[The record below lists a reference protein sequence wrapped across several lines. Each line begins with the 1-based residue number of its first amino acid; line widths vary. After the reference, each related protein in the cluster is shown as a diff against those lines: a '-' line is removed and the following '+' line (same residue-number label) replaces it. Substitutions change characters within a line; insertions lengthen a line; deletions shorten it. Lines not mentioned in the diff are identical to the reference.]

1 VKLSSFNI
9 HWKFI
14 SAIFC
19 LLVFAAGC
27 APPPRGGMPLETI
40 KQEMES
46 SAAPE
51 VEESAPLPP
60 AEVRSALIPP
70 TLETP
75 MAGSF
80 NDDQRFDIAATQ
92 IPARQFF
99 MSLVEGSPVS
109 MVVHPDVAG
118 EISINLKNTTI
129 AEALEVIHNV
139 YGYPYLQ
146 TGSIYQIM
154 PVGLQVRTFQVNYL
168 NLVREGISRTRVSSG
183 QVSQSDNSDDNGNDN
198 DYDNN
203 NGNNRGGYVSGSLI
217 NTTSTADFWGEL
229 REAIISLV
237 GHEGGRKVVIQPQ
250 ASVIVVIAMPDELQ
264 LVEKYLQ
271 TIQGNLQRQVVIEA
285 KVVEVSLADGFQTG
299 INWAALAEP
308 GDGKAL
314 FKQSGGGTIFSNGTA
329 EDSGHGGNLD
339 PINLLPNGLDPLAFG
354 GVFSVALKF
363 NDFRAFLEMLETQG
377 DVQVLSSPRISTI
390 NNQKAVIKVGSDE
403 FFVTDISSDTNTG
416 TTTNTTSDIT
426 LTPFFSGISLDVTPQ
441 IDRYGGI
448 TLHIHPTVSEVV
460 DQVKQIN
467 AFGVSQSIPTAHSTV
482 RETDSVVYA
491 NSGQLV
497 VIGGLMQEK
506 TIKEEAGVPVL
517 GKLPVVG
524 ALFRHTKSSSL
535 KSELVILLRPQV
547 INSPADWERMLESSR
562 QRIEKISPEFQN
574 NWRQF

>member
-1 VKLSSFNI
+1 
-9 HWKFI
+9 
-14 SAIFC
+14 
-19 LLVFAAGC
+19 
-27 APPPRGGMPLETI
+27 
-40 KQEMES
+40 
-46 SAAPE
+46 
-51 VEESAPLPP
+51 
-60 AEVRSALIPP
+60 
-70 TLETP
+70 
-75 MAGSF
+75 
-80 NDDQRFDIAATQ
+80 
-92 IPARQFF
+92 
-99 MSLVEGSPVS
+99 
-109 MVVHPDVAG
+109 
-118 EISINLKNTTI
+118 
-129 AEALEVIHNV
+129 
-139 YGYPYLQ
+139 
-146 TGSIYQIM
+146 
-154 PVGLQVRTFQVNYL
+154 
-168 NLVREGISRTRVSSG
+168 
-183 QVSQSDNSDDNGNDN
+183 
-198 DYDNN
+198 
-203 NGNNRGGYVSGSLI
+203 
-217 NTTSTADFWGEL
+217 
-229 REAIISLV
+229 
-237 GHEGGRKVVIQPQ
+237 
-250 ASVIVVIAMPDELQ
+250 
-264 LVEKYLQ
+264 
-271 TIQGNLQRQVVIEA
+271 
-285 KVVEVSLADGFQTG
+285 
-299 INWAALAEP
+299 
-308 GDGKAL
+308 
-314 FKQSGGGTIFSNGTA
+314 
-329 EDSGHGGNLD
+329 
-339 PINLLPNGLDPLAFG
+339 LDPLAFG